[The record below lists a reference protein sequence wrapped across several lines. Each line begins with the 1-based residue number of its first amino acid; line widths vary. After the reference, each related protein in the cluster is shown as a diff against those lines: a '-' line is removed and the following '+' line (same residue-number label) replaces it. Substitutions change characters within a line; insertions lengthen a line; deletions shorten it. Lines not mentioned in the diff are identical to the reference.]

1 MFHNYTLKTK
11 GPTKGRKLEN
21 SPISRGGFR
30 QIHTQ
35 SHAVRDAR
43 FHLLSWSE
51 PVYISAA
58 PWQRA
63 MPVSY
68 QKTSLC
74 FHHRSIHPSLILRN
88 KARQMSGSRVFVR
101 STICPFLNSAATIQT
116 LVLALIWDYRLCT
129 YSMKK
134 VIKLLPPQ

>member
-1 MFHNYTLKTK
+1 MFHNYTLNQV
-11 GPTKGRKLEN
+11 TKGRKLEN
-21 SPISRGGFR
+21 SPISRAEFR

-58 PWQRA
+58 PWQRP
-63 MPVSY
+63 MPVSF
-68 QKTSLC
+68 QKTSL
-74 FHHRSIHPSLILRN
+74 FSSQIHPSIHHWSYITKPDRCQDHVFL
-88 KARQMSGSRVFVR
+88 SGLQYG
-101 STICPFLNSAATIQT
+101 PFWT

-134 VIKLLPPQ
+134 VIL